1 MKRHLSLILAMLLV
15 IAALPAMSA
24 ASADD
29 VPTVTVLQPIYNNY
43 NPSDTPIHKEFL
55 AKLNEYLGT
64 PVNLDFTYYAG
75 GEEYSQK
82 LNMAINAADLN
93 WDIVYLTGLSG
104 SDGTFQGS
112 ASLRNGYG
120 QDGYFINIMDH
131 KDLMPNVMKRIEEC
145 GTLFNYMY
153 DDNGDLYFIP
163 TFSENQGGTLD
174 AARRGPII
182 DCTVFDENNIPY
194 PTDLDSLYEAAKKLK
209 EIYPDSIPIISM
221 AGGAQNCVSRL
232 DEMAFATRGNGQL
245 GFDGTQYVVE
255 AISDEFR
262 NMLRYGNK
270 LYEEGL
276 IAPDYAAWDSDM
288 FNAATKNGTSFI
300 FLHIWYPEIKE
311 DGTMGSTSYGIE
323 GHKYV
328 NIAYAMAMND
338 GGWWEMRGS
347 MKDISAH
354 PNDSVVI
361 NANAKDVDLCCKIVD
376 YLYSEECHNLMALGI
391 QGESWDY
398 AEDGSKVFINEYKTA
413 KGTTAEENPKIALGL
428 QMNGSCASGIL
439 TNFSV
444 SNTAGLDAKTPFLMP
459 DGTIEVANRYL
470 FGRDHWT
477 YENMEPEN
485 CVDVSLPSIT
495 TDEYA
500 EVSEIG
506 GVLWTYVNESMAKFY
521 QGELDVDDDDVWNA
535 YVEQC
540 KAYGTD
546 RLCEIYNKYIEGV
559 DFYPGKTAK

>member
-1 MKRHLSLILAMLLV
+1 MKRHLALILAMLLV

-29 VPTVTVLQPIYNNY
+29 ATTVTVLQPIYNNY
-43 NPSDTPIHKEFL
+43 DPSDTPIHKEFL

-64 PVNLDFTYYAG
+64 PVNLDFTYYAN

-82 LNMAINAADLN
+82 LNMAINAADLT
-93 WDIVYLTGLSG
+93 WDIIYLTGLSG
-104 SDGTFQGS
+104 GDGTFQGS

-131 KDLMPNVMKRIEEC
+131 KDIMPNVMKRIEEC

-153 DDNGDLYFIP
+153 DDNGDLYYIP
-163 TFSENQGGTLD
+163 TFTECQGGTLD
-174 AARRGPII
+174 AGRRGPII
-182 DCTVFDENNIPY
+182 DQTVFDENGIPY
-194 PTDLDSLYEAAKKLK
+194 PTTLDELYEAARQLK
-209 EIYPDSIPIISM
+209 EIYPSSVPIISM
-221 AGGAQNCVSRL
+221 SSGAQYAVARL
-232 DEMAFATRGNGQL
+232 DEMAFATRGTGQL

-262 NMLRYGNK
+262 SMLHYGNK
-270 LYEEGL
+270 LYEQGL
-276 IAPDYAAWDSDM
+276 IAPDYAAWDGDM
-288 FNAATKNGTSFI
+288 FTAATKNGESFI
-300 FLHIWYPEIKE
+300 FLNMWSNIMP
-311 DGTMGSTSYGIE
+311 DGTLANTSYGVD
-323 GHKYV
+323 GHTYI
-328 NIAYAMAMND
+328 NIAYALAMNE

-347 MKDISAH
+347 MKDIAAQ

-361 NANAKDVDLCCKIVD
+361 NASARDVELCCKIVD
-376 YLYSEECHNLMALGI
+376 YLYSEECHNLLALGI

-398 AEDGSKVFINEYKTA
+398 DEAGTKVFIGDYLNVS
-413 KGTTAEENPKIALGL
+413 GTTAEENPRIALGL
-428 QMNGSCASGIL
+428 QINGSCSSGIL

-444 SNTAGLDAKTPFLMP
+444 ANTKGLDVKMPFLMP
-459 DGTIEVANRYL
+459 DRTIEWENSYV

-477 YENMEPEN
+477 YDNMEPEN
-485 CVDVSLPSIT
+485 CVDVSLPSVT

-500 EVSEIG
+500 EISEIG
-506 GVLWTYVNESMAKFY
+506 SVLWTYVQESMAKFY
-521 QGELDVDDDDVWNA
+521 QGELDVDDDDVWNK

-540 KAYGTD
+540 KAYGSE

-559 DFYPGKTAK
+559 DFYPGKADK